1 MIGKII
7 GFVFGVYAGGFFLG
21 LVGLFI
27 GHLFDRGYARQQAP
41 VSSEELHRIQAAFFN
56 TLFLLAG
63 HLAKADG
70 RISETEINLTEGLMD
85 QMGLT
90 AEHRREAIRLFKSGA
105 ESDFNPDSA
114 LQEFRRLSARSP
126 NLLRMLLVYLIN
138 LAMADG
144 TVDEVEA
151 QVLRRVAEQ
160 LGFSGFAFEQLLRMI
175 QAQNAF
181 AGSSGGSYRSTQ
193 ASPRADELALAYQAL
208 GVTASASDAE
218 VKRAYRKLMSE
229 YHPDKL
235 MGQGLPED
243 MIKAATE
250 RSQEIQTAY
259 DIVKKSRRQ

>member
-1 MIGKII
+1 MIGKIL
-7 GFVFGVYAGGFFLG
+7 GFIFGFFAGGLFLG
-21 LVGLFI
+21 LAGLFI
-27 GHLFDRGYARQQAP
+27 GHLFDRGYARQQSPMSA
-41 VSSEELHRIQAAFFN
+41 EELHRIQASFFN
-56 TLFLLAG
+56 TLFLLLG

-70 RISETEINLTEGLMD
+70 RISETEIKLTEGLMD
-85 QMGLT
+85 HMGLT
-90 AEHRREAIRLFKSGA
+90 ADHRREAIRLFKSGA
-105 ESDFNPDSA
+105 EPDFNPDVT
-114 LQEFRRLSARSP
+114 LQEFRRLSSRSP
-126 NLLRMLLVYLIN
+126 NLVRMLLVYLIN

-144 TVDEVEA
+144 ALDDVEA
-151 QVLRRVAEQ
+151 NVLRRVAEQ

-181 AGSSGGSYRSTQ
+181 AGASGGSYSHAQ
-193 ASPRADELALAYQAL
+193 AAPRADELALAYQAL

-218 VKRAYRKLMSE
+218 VKKAYRKLMSE

-259 DIVKKSRRQ
+259 DIIKKSRK

>member
-1 MIGKII
+1 MIGKIL
-7 GFVFGVYAGGFFLG
+7 GFIFGFFAGGLFLG

-27 GHLFDRGYARQQAP
+27 GHLFDRGYARQQSPMSA
-41 VSSEELHRIQAAFFN
+41 EELHRIQASFFN
-56 TLFLLAG
+56 TLFLLLG

-70 RISETEINLTEGLMD
+70 RISETEIKLTEGLMD
-85 QMGLT
+85 HMGLT
-90 AEHRREAIRLFKSGA
+90 ADHRREAIRLFKSGA
-105 ESDFNPDSA
+105 EPDFNPDVT
-114 LQEFRRLSARSP
+114 LQEFRRLSSRSP
-126 NLLRMLLVYLIN
+126 NLVRMLLVYLIN

-144 TVDEVEA
+144 ALDDVEA
-151 QVLRRVAEQ
+151 NVLRRVAEQ

-181 AGSSGGSYRSTQ
+181 AGASGGSYSHAQ
-193 ASPRADELALAYQAL
+193 AAPRADELALAYQAL

-218 VKRAYRKLMSE
+218 VKKAYRKLMSE

-259 DIVKKSRRQ
+259 DIIKKSRK